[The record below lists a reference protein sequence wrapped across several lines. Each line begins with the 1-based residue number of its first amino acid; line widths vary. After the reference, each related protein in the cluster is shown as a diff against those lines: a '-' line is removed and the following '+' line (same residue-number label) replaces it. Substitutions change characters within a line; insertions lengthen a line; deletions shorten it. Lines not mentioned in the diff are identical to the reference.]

1 MPAALRPSFFPAGR
15 KGGGGRGR
23 EREGEGTNPEA
34 EDLKRSQGACKTA
47 TTTADPRHH
56 QVQRHKVDRGEI
68 ISGNPQK
75 IIPDI
80 LHREKNVHPLGDFFL
95 ALLFPSPPPLHPL
108 AAARASSLHLSG
120 YRKDPP
126 PTIIGR
132 RN

>member
-1 MPAALRPSFFPAGR
+1 M
-15 KGGGGRGR
+15 GG
-23 EREGEGTNPEA
+23 EGERGTNPEA

-80 LHREKNVHPLGDFFL
+80 LHPEKNVHPLGDFFL
-95 ALLFPSPPPLHPL
+95 ALLFASPLSRL
-108 AAARASSLHLSG
+108 AAARVTVSPFVRLPKGSSAG
-120 YRKDPP
+120 DYREGKLNVD
-126 PTIIGR
+126 R
-132 RN
+132 